1 MQSRRLNR
9 ANSVTIGDGA
19 LRRALM
25 EEIDGTSENHGPQ
38 KWAVP
43 CGGAR
48 GHDRN
53 GGRRRQSV
61 RLDRQ
66 DSVFAVP
73 LWRIGEQTVLR
84 RDPFQDWLPGRGGR
98 REEDRGGRVQS
109 VPRRIETI
117 ANHRLA
123 QVLDAAVSSQAKYR
137 CSVFLQCRSLETHLK

>member
-43 CGGAR
+43 RGGAR
-48 GHDRN
+48 RRN
-53 GGRRRQSV
+53 RIGGCRRQSL

-84 RDPFQDWLPGRGGR
+84 RDPFQDWLPSRGSRRAEGRGSRAAGA
-98 REEDRGGRVQS
+98 DRKS
-109 VPRRIETI
+109 V
-117 ANHRLA
+117 
-123 QVLDAAVSSQAKYR
+123 V
-137 CSVFLQCRSLETHLK
+137 